1 MKIVLIVSVII
12 TSGLIGI
19 KIKNKYKDEY
29 LFFKFLKEFHQYI
42 VSNITLFKNNIVE
55 IIDNYIIMH
64 KNKNAKYMNLFLK
77 NSNIY
82 VFNEEIFKK
91 YIKNE
96 EDSFV
101 ILEYLNNLGKGEYLF
116 EKEKINNFSVY
127 LDKKIEDSS
136 FELKNKGELY
146 FKLLLAIGAIVAIII
161 W

>member
-1 MKIVLIVSVII
+1 MKIILIISMIT

-19 KIKNKYKDEY
+19 NIKNKYQNEY
-29 LFFKFLKEFHQYI
+29 LFYKFLKDFHQYV

-64 KNKNAKYMNLFLK
+64 KNKNAKYINLFLK

-82 VFNEEIFKK
+82 TYNKEFLNK
-91 YIKNE
+91 YITNSE
-96 EDSFV
+96 NSFI

-116 EKEKINNFSVY
+116 EKEKIDNFSVL
-127 LDKKIEDSS
+127 LDKRIEDSS
-136 FELKNKGELY
+136 YELKNKGELY
-146 FKLLLAIGAIVAIII
+146 FKLLLAIGSIVAIII